1 MSIIKSLS
9 VGNGDM
15 FYINHNSDNFTV
27 IDCCYSDEA
36 NQQAI
41 YGEIKPLYNA
51 KGITRFIS
59 THPDEDHIR
68 GMADFDQEMTIYNF
82 YCVENEAVKEEKT
95 VNFEKYC
102 TLRDSEKAFYVYKGC
117 RRKWMNQGDDERE
130 CAGIN
135 FQWPILKNEKFI
147 KALEEV
153 KKGSGYNNISPIFTY
168 SLQDNVVAMWMGDI
182 EKDFLE
188 LVKDEI
194 EWPEIDI
201 LFAPHHGRDSGK
213 VPSDVL
219 QKLNPKII
227 VIGEAPSE
235 HLNYYHGYNTLKQN
249 SAGSITFECIDDY
262 VHIYVEK
269 YSYTYSC
276 NTDFLQNLNRNDL
289 KDAFYLGSFKPKH
302 AK

>member
-27 IDCCYSDEA
+27 IDCCYSDEE

-41 YGEIKPLYNA
+41 YEEIKPLYNA
-51 KGITRFIS
+51 KEISRFIS

-68 GMADFDQEMTIYNF
+68 GIADFDKKMTIYNF
-82 YCVENEAVKEEKT
+82 YCVENKAIKEQET
-95 VNFEKYC
+95 DNFKYYC
-102 TLRDSEKAFYVYKGC
+102 KLRDSNKHFYVYAGC
-117 RRKWMNQGDDERE
+117 KRRWMNESSDDRDA
-130 CAGIN
+130 AGIN
-135 FQWPILKNEKFI
+135 FYWPILANQKF
-147 KALEEV
+147 KDALEEV
-153 KKGSGYNNISPIFTY
+153 KSGRGYNNISPIFTY
-168 SLQDNVVAMWMGDI
+168 SLKDNVVAMWMGDI

-188 LVKDEI
+188 SVKDDI

-235 HLNYYHGYNTLKQN
+235 HLNYYRGYNTLKQN

-269 YSYTYSC
+269 YSYSYDIS
-276 NTDFLQNLNRNDL
+276 FLEYLYRNNLR
-289 KDAFYLGSFKPKH
+289 DAFYLGSFKPKH